1 MINFGVCI
9 EWQHVKMRI
18 LVFGGT
24 MKDGCPFQIDWEF
37 DIV

>member
-1 MINFGVCI
+1 M
-9 EWQHVKMRI
+9 QI